1 MAKAHTLLEPAESLQ
16 ATLIEWGG
24 GKTLYRVHH
33 ERYQGNAF
41 NPTRRGNARFS
52 PVADRSGNVIPTLY
66 AGGTVNCALME
77 TVFHNVPYK
86 PGFKWL
92 SLSILDGQVC
102 SALTLKRDM
111 RLIDLGTIALH
122 KLGINRTQLI
132 DTTEAHYPRTRRWA
146 QAFYEQFPKA
156 QGLRWT
162 SRQDDHAHAVLL
174 FGNRIKP
181 SDLSAEPD
189 PVRLIVDGEAIL
201 PVLDLAIRL
210 GVILAE

>member
-1 MAKAHTLLEPAESLQ
+1 MAKTAPLTEPAESLQ

-33 ERYQGNAF
+33 ERYRGNAF
-41 NPTRRGNARFS
+41 NPNRRGNARFS
-52 PVADRSGNVIPTLY
+52 PVADRSGNVISTLY
-66 AGGTVNCALME
+66 AASTLDGALME

-102 SALTLKRDM
+102 SALTLKRDLH
-111 RLIDLGTIALH
+111 LIDLGTIALH
-122 KLGINRTQLI
+122 KLGIKRTQLI

-174 FGNRIKP
+174 FGSRLKP
-181 SDLSAEPD
+181 NDLSAEPD
-189 PVRLIVDGEAIL
+189 PVPLFLDGEAIL
-201 PVLDLAIRL
+201 PVLDLALRL
-210 GVILAE
+210 GVILAG